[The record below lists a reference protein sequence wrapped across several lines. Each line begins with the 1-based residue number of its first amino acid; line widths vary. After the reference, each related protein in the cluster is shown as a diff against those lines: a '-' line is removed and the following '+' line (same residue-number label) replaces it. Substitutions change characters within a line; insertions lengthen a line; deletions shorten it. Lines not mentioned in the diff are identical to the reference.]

1 MKEEERLTF
10 KETVHFTPVALK
22 LILTM
27 GKEIILQPFVHSKS
41 SRIMV
46 DLEEKIRVIRNEDQ
60 IPKTPVSASFRV
72 Y

>member
-22 LILTM
+22 LILAM
-27 GKEIILQPFVHSKS
+27 GKEIVLQPFAHSKS
-41 SRIMV
+41 SRVIV
-46 DLEEKIRVIRNEDQ
+46 DLQEKVRVIRDEDQ
-60 IPKTPVSASFRV
+60 VPKAPVLASFRI